1 MLEKIMKALNLLK
14 TPIAAQL
21 IPSFKKTERRL
32 LSVFMRVLDI
42 IPEFRGHILELVDY
56 RGGRSSTY
64 KSYMEPSFDLL
75 DTPALRPDG
84 LLTCKRGTKEW
95 SALVEAKADRHPIRL
110 DQIIDY
116 IGIGKLLEIDAII
129 SISNEFASAK
139 GELPYSLPNHK
150 RKGITVHHLSW
161 SRIAA
166 EMNMFLEESTE
177 LHHAERMVLQEAIRY
192 FASSDS
198 GVSTFD
204 QMSPSWKDFVESANT
219 VIGFS
224 TNTPGVAEIVKD
236 WQQERRDLCIKL
248 NQQIGGG
255 VETWFPAKLRK
266 DLSERKKQV
275 RELLTKEY
283 QLEVV
288 YAFKET
294 KTKLRVIADLKAY
307 SQTFIFECA
316 PPKGKQIRAFTT
328 WLAKLLDI
336 QLDQKLSILLDWPGR
351 TQSTVHKVEDI
362 IQHPEAI
369 SNNYKDPPTSISF
382 ITTKQGAKRFKSRKL
397 FIEDL
402 EAGAKS
408 LIDIMSRME
417 LL

>member
-1 MLEKIMKALNLLK
+1 MKVLSALK
-14 TPIAAQL
+14 TPIVAQL

-56 RGGRSSTY
+56 RGGGTSAYRSF
-64 KSYMEPSFDLL
+64 MEPSFDLL
-75 DTPALRPDG
+75 DAPALRPDG

-95 SALVEAKADRHPIRL
+95 SALVEAKAERQPIRPE
-110 DQIIDY
+110 QILDY
-116 IGIGKLLEIDAII
+116 IGIGKLLAVDAII
-129 SISNEFASAK
+129 SISNEFASSK
-139 GELPYSLPNHK
+139 GELPYSIPNHK
-150 RKGITVHHLSW
+150 RKGIAVHHLSW

-166 EMNMFLEESTE
+166 EMNMFWETNASLNG
-177 LHHAERMVLQEAIRY
+177 AEKMVLQEAIRY
-192 FASSDS
+192 FAASDS

-266 DLSERKKQV
+266 DPNERKKHV

-283 QLEVV
+283 KLEALYV
-288 YAFKET
+288 FKEA
-294 KTKLRVIADLKAY
+294 KTKLRIVADLKAY
-307 SQTFIFECA
+307 SQTFLYECL
-316 PPKGKQIRAFTT
+316 PPEGKQIRAFST
-328 WLAKLLDI
+328 WLAKIVGSKLD
-336 QLDQKLSILLDWPGR
+336 KNMSVLLDWPGQ
-351 TQSTVHKVEDI
+351 TPSSVHKIEDI

-369 SNNYKDPPTSISF
+369 ISKCKHPPKSIAFFTS
-382 ITTKQGAKRFKSRKL
+382 KQGAKRFKSRKL

-402 EAGAKS
+402 ETGAQN
-408 LIDIMSRME
+408 LIAIMSRME
-417 LL
+417 LI